1 MHGCRN
7 PFRTAY
13 NRSHVS
19 VYRSDPTPDPVPEK
33 RPSPPLR
40 PVDQRRWIRRLG
52 LERDVEAGEC
62 WVRVLSVDRD
72 RLRRETR
79 VVYLVGGREIGD
91 EGEDFEKAAPDEVW
105 AERDAAS
112 GRW

>member
-13 NRSHVS
+13 NRGLVS
-19 VYRSDPTPDPVPEK
+19 VYRSDPSPDSFPVM
-33 RPSPPLR
+33 RPSPPPE

-62 WVRVLSVDRD
+62 WVRVLSVNHD
-72 RLRRETR
+72 RLRREAR
-79 VVYLVGGREIGD
+79 VVYLVYGPGI
-91 EGEDFEKAAPDEVW
+91 EDFEDCEMVLPDEVW
-105 AERDAAS
+105 AQRARRS
-112 GRW
+112 CS